1 MVPDFPAALSA
12 AGGVM
17 AALPV
22 FYALNHVRKSHELVR
37 TSETKRNN
45 NDEEGEERDL
55 RKAAEIL
62 DLANLIPPWA
72 FRFLVVGI
80 CAQVLAGIFIL
91 IKWLFW

>member
-37 TSETKRNN
+37 TASRKREQGDIQAEETA
-45 NDEEGEERDL
+45 L
-55 RKAAEIL
+55 TKAAEIL
-62 DLANLIPPWA
+62 DLANLIPRLA
-72 FRFLVVGI
+72 FRLLVVGI
-80 CAQVLAGIFIL
+80 GAQVLAGILIL